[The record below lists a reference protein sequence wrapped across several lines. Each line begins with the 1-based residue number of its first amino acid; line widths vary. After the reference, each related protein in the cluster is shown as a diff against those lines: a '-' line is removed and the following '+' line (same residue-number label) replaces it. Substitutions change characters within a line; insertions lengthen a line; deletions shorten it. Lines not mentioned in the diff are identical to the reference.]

1 MRLFVVSVLLVFSF
15 PLIVTKLVDSFSECG
30 QFFLEAQPPVIPDI
44 LKDSVSQDNNR
55 YKLICQGKDK
65 AYFATLYDTTK
76 KIPVFS
82 AYNYIKTDVKT
93 KRKKNF
99 LIDTELKE
107 AQAKNEDYK
116 NTIKMSR
123 GHLFPK
129 SYAVDQ
135 KAAYATF
142 TLTNVVPQQ
151 EKFNN
156 GEWNKKE
163 NEFKSSMDTDCLN
176 NNGVVEAFVV
186 TGAIPSEKTLL
197 NGKVNIPTHMYMA
210 FCCYNKNTEKWV
222 TKAYCATNEENS
234 KAVLPGETLAA
245 LQAFLNVNWKKEIK
259 LFPDK
264 CK

>member
-15 PLIVTKLVDSFSECG
+15 PLIVTKLVDSFSKCG

-93 KRKKNF
+93 KRKKTF
-99 LIDTELKE
+99 VIDTELQD
-107 AQAKNEDYK
+107 AQAKNEDYRQSNK
-116 NTIKMSR
+116 IEMSR

-135 KAAYATF
+135 EAAYATF

-151 EKFNN
+151 KKFNN
-156 GEWNKKE
+156 GEWSKKE
-163 NEFKSSMDTDCLN
+163 NEFKSSMDTDCLS
-176 NNGVVEAFVV
+176 NNGRPEAFVV

-197 NGKVNIPTHMYMA
+197 NDKVNIPTHMYMA
-210 FCCYNKNTEKWV
+210 FCCYNKNTKKWV

-234 KAVLPGETLAA
+234 RAVLPGETLAA
-245 LQAFLNVNWKKEIK
+245 LQAFLNIK